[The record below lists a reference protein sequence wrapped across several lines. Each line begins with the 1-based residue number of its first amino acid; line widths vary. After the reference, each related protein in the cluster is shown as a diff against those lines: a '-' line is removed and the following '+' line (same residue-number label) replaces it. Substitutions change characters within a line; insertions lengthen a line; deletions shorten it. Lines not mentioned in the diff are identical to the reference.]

1 MGELQRDVS
10 LPANR
15 RAAVATL
22 YQLHQ
27 RSLTSLAYLL
37 VDDVE
42 TAEDIVQEAFVALYR
57 HWGRMRDHTLALAYL
72 RTTTVNMCRSRL
84 RHRRVE
90 RSTTLPLLEAE
101 AAADSQTLA
110 RAAAADLIDAI
121 GALPR
126 RQREV
131 VVLRYFLDLSERD
144 IAQSL
149 GISTGS
155 VKKHT
160 NRALSALALRL
171 EAWA

>member
-1 MGELQRDVS
+1 MGELQGEMS
-10 LPANR
+10 LPADR
-15 RAAVATL
+15 RAAVAAL
-22 YQLHQ
+22 YQVHQ
-27 RSLTSLAYLL
+27 RSLISLAYLL
-37 VDDVE
+37 VDDVG
-42 TAEDIVQEAFVALYR
+42 TAEDIVQDAFVALYH
-57 HWGRMRDHTLALAYL
+57 HWGRMRDHELALAYL

-90 RSTTLPLLEAE
+90 RSTTLPMLEAE
-101 AAADSQTLA
+101 ASADAQTLA
-110 RAAAADLIDAI
+110 RSAAADLVDAI

-144 IAQSL
+144 IAQTL
-149 GISTGS
+149 GVSTGS
-155 VKKHT
+155 VKKHA